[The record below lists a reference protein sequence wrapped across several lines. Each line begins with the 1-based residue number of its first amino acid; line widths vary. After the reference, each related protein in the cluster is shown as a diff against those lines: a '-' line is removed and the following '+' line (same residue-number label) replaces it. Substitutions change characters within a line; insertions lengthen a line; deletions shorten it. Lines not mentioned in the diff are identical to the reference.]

1 MTNTSLDSPDA
12 ELLLATGCAH
22 CAIVLEG
29 LSQLVKEGL
38 IGHLEITNIA
48 IQPQRAQQLNV
59 RSVPWTRLGP
69 FILEG
74 QYSPG
79 ELRKWAQRANSL
91 EGMSDYIA
99 EQLKQGKLDK
109 LIKMLNNAP
118 QQLRALIPLLEDE
131 DTEMQV
137 RIGIDAILES
147 IEDKSGLA
155 LLIPEFSHLASHKSP
170 RIRADIGYYLALT
183 GSQEAIP
190 VLKKLAQDE
199 SKDIQEIAQEGLER
213 LSEVES

>member
-1 MTNTSLDSPDA
+1 MTNTLPHSLDA

-38 IGHLEITNIA
+38 VGHLEITNIA
-48 IQPQRAQQLNV
+48 VQAQRAQELNV

-74 QYSPG
+74 QHSPG
-79 ELRKWAQRANSL
+79 ELRKWAQRANSI
-91 EGMSDYIA
+91 EGMSEYIA
-99 EQLKQGKLDK
+99 TELKQGKLDK
-109 LIKMLNNAP
+109 LIKMMNNAP
-118 QQLRALIPLLEDE
+118 QQLRALIPLLGDE

-147 IEDKSGLA
+147 IEDKSHLA
-155 LLIPEFSHLASHKSP
+155 LLIPEFSPLASHKSP

-183 GSQEAIP
+183 ESPEAIP
-190 VLKKLAQDE
+190 VLKKLLQDE
-199 SKDIQEIAQEGLER
+199 SKEIQEIAREGLER
-213 LSEVES
+213 LNEVKT

>member
-1 MTNTSLDSPDA
+1 MTTLPSDTPDA

-38 IGHLEITNIA
+38 IGHLEITNIVPR
-48 IQPQRAQQLNV
+48 PQRAQELNV
-59 RSVPWTRLGP
+59 RSVPWARLGP

-74 QYSPG
+74 QHSPD
-79 ELRKWAQRANSL
+79 ELRKWAQRANST

-99 EQLKQGKLDK
+99 EELKQGNLNK
-109 LIKMLNNAP
+109 LINMLNNAP
-118 QQLRALIPLLEDE
+118 QHLRALIPLLENE

-147 IEDKSGLA
+147 IEDKTRLA
-155 LLIPEFSHLASHKSP
+155 PLIPEFSHLASHRSP
-170 RIRADIGYYLALT
+170 RIRADISYYLALT
-183 GSQEAIP
+183 ENPQAIP
-190 VLKKLAQDE
+190 ILREQLQDE
-199 SKDIQEIAQEGLER
+199 SEEIREIAREGLEK
-213 LSEVES
+213 LTKTKS

>member
-1 MTNTSLDSPDA
+1 MTNTSPDSPDA

-48 IQPQRAQQLNV
+48 VQPPQARQLNV

-74 QYSPG
+74 QYSPD

-99 EQLKQGKLDK
+99 EELRQGKLGK
-109 LIKMLNNAP
+109 LITMLNSLP
-118 QQLRALIPLLEDE
+118 QHLRALIPLLEDE
-131 DTEMQV
+131 ETEMQV
-137 RIGIDAILES
+137 RIGIDAILDS
-147 IEDKSGLA
+147 IEDKSSLA
-155 LLIPEFSHLASHKSP
+155 LLIPAFAHLASHKSP
-170 RIRADIGYYLALT
+170 RIRADISYYLALT
-183 GSQEAIP
+183 ENPEAIP
-190 VLKKLAQDE
+190 VLKTLAQDE
-199 SKDIQEIAQEGLER
+199 SKEIREIALEGLEKLNR
-213 LSEVES
+213 V

>member
-1 MTNTSLDSPDA
+1 MTNLPSDNLNA

-38 IGHLEITNIA
+38 IGYLQITNIA
-48 IQPQRAQQLNV
+48 VQPQRAQELNV

-74 QYSPG
+74 QHSPG
-79 ELRKWAQRANSL
+79 ELRKWAQRANSI
-91 EGMSDYIA
+91 EGMSEYIA

-118 QQLRALIPLLEDE
+118 QQLRALIPLLENE

-147 IEDKSGLA
+147 IEDKTSLA
-155 LLIPEFSHLASHKSP
+155 LLIPEFSHLATHKSP

-183 GSQEAIP
+183 ESPEAIP
-190 VLKKLAQDE
+190 VLEKLLHDE
-199 SKDIQEIAQEGLER
+199 SKEIQEIAREGLER
-213 LSEVES
+213 LTEVES

>member
-1 MTNTSLDSPDA
+1 MTNDFQDNHDA

-22 CAIVLEG
+22 CTIVLEG
-29 LSQLVKEGL
+29 LSQLIKEGL
-38 IGHLEITNIA
+38 IGHLVITNITV
-48 IQPQRAQQLNV
+48 QPQRAQQLNV

-74 QYSPG
+74 QHAPG
-79 ELRKWAQRANSL
+79 ELRKWAQRANSI
-91 EGMSDYIA
+91 EGMGEYIA
-99 EQLKQGKLDK
+99 AELKQGKLDK

-147 IEDKSGLA
+147 IEDKSSLA

-183 GSQEAIP
+183 DNPQAIP
-190 VLKKLAQDE
+190 ALKKLVQDE
-199 SKDIQEIAQEGLER
+199 SREIQEIAREGLEK
-213 LSEVES
+213 LNELAS